1 MAEAFDWTKQTTLEK
16 KFFKKTSAGESS
28 GNVGESSGN
37 VGAATGNQSPEVTLL
52 DDVMEGDSPSNK

>member
-16 KFFKKTSAGESS
+16 KFFKKTSA
-28 GNVGESSGN
+28 GESSGN